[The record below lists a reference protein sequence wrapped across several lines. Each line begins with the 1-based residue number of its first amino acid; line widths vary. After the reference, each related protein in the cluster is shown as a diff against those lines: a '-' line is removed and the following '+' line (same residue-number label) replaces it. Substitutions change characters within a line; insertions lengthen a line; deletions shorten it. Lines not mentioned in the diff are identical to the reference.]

1 MEAAQ
6 RCSSP
11 YVFAETGFGTEEGSR
26 TKITNSPTGNC
37 HANKTPTSLPYQ
49 SHPQRYVRDD
59 RRNLRASAY
68 QEPPFAIRS
77 AKRGVASKTGIHHD
91 AGQLRHRSRRN
102 IYYSMAS
109 STSIVRIDKIPFGV
123 RGLGR
128 GSRESMHAL
137 QVAHCHGRLSPICC
151 PRGSDKCRS
160 STTNRLLKPHFPS
173 FSSSSGILGRAPR

>member
-1 MEAAQ
+1 MCLQ
-6 RCSSP
+6 RRILGQKKGVVPRLQIHPPAIVMLIRRPLLSRINRIPKSS
-11 YVFAETGFGTEEGSR
+11 V
-26 TKITNSPTGNC
+26 
-37 HANKTPTSLPYQ
+37 
-49 SHPQRYVRDD
+49 RYVRDD

-123 RGLGR
+123 RGSGE
-128 GSRESMHAL
+128 GHASRCMPL

-173 FSSSSGILGRAPR
+173 FSSSSGILGRTPR